1 MGEGFN
7 FKNLK
12 KNILLLSDASEWEA
26 ARKEWHLVDVIE
38 SEEPETCLC
47 GHYPIIEICTIR
59 NTITKNCA
67 DVGNRC
73 VKKFLGIN
81 SDKIFS
87 ALKRIRKDLAKSLNV
102 DSIVF
107 FKERRTIT
115 GWEYDFLLDTRLKR
129 ELSEKQLSKRKAI
142 NEKILSLVARRGLHC

>member
-7 FKNLK
+7 FKILK
-12 KNILLLSDASEWEA
+12 KNILILSEASEWDA

-47 GHYPIIEICTIR
+47 GHYPINEICTIYNMITR
-59 NTITKNCA
+59 NSAN
-67 DVGNRC
+67 VGNRC
-73 VKKFLGIN
+73 VKRFLGIN

-87 ALKRIRKDLAKSLNV
+87 ALKRIRRDLAKSLNV

-107 FKERRTIT
+107 FKERKAIT

-129 ELSEKQLSKRKAI
+129 ELSVKQLLKRKAI
-142 NEKILSLVARRGLHC
+142 NEKILSLVARRGFHG